1 MKVDNMFFFS
11 LIINRLWIKYT
22 LTDKDT
28 VHFLCLKYHYTDH
41 RFRPTNG
48 NILCVNSFNW
58 CCFTTALSC
67 RNIYC
72 TETLVFSLYT
82 LNFVATVTNAPSY
95 TYMDLLLLAA
105 DKSTPIDYMPIV
117 VQLFVAIGFVV
128 VTMLASH
135 ILGPKR
141 KTADK
146 LINFESGIPSV
157 GNARQP
163 LAIKYFLVAILFVLF
178 DVEVIFFY
186 PYAVNFRDFSMDP
199 ELGKSTFMAVVLFV
213 AFFLTGF
220 IYIIKKGALDWED

>member
-1 MKVDNMFFFS
+1 
-11 LIINRLWIKYT
+11 
-22 LTDKDT
+22 
-28 VHFLCLKYHYTDH
+28 
-41 RFRPTNG
+41 
-48 NILCVNSFNW
+48 
-58 CCFTTALSC
+58 
-67 RNIYC
+67 
-72 TETLVFSLYT
+72 
-82 LNFVATVTNAPSY
+82 
-95 TYMDLLLLAA
+95 MDLLLLAA
-105 DKSTPIDYMPIV
+105 DKSTPIDYLPIV
-117 VQLFVAIGFVV
+117 VQLLVAIGFVA

-186 PYAVNFRDFSMDP
+186 PYAINFRA
-199 ELGKSTFMAVVLFV
+199 LGQEGFLAVVMFV
-213 AFFLTGF
+213 GFFLTGF